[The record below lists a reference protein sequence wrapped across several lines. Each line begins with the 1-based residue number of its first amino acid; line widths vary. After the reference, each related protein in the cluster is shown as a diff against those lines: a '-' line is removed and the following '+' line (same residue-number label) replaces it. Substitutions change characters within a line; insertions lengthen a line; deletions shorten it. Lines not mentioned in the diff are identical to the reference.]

1 MRQSFVVV
9 MLQPEPVRVDFQKKW
24 NERNQGSG
32 RASGNL
38 LGASRE
44 RIALRGKRFQAG
56 EAFGVAGNP
65 TGEPMEIGR
74 LRQDLHLWWAER
86 SFQGGGGAAGF
97 LR

>member
-9 MLQPEPVRVDFQKKW
+9 MLQPEPVRVDFQKNW

-56 EAFGVAGNP
+56 EALVVAGNP
-65 TGEPMEIGR
+65 MGGSVEIGC
-74 LRQDLHLWWAER
+74 LRQDLD
-86 SFQGGGGAAGF
+86 